1 MPGGAVEQFSSQVS
15 SALQYHCSDPLQM
28 HEPAQCLCGTPTG
41 SEKDSGGWLRT
52 REGPAVADEL
62 IMTKAMTA

>member
-1 MPGGAVEQFSSQVS
+1 
-15 SALQYHCSDPLQM
+15 M

-41 SEKDSGGWLRT
+41 SEKDSGGSLRT

-62 IMTKAMTA
+62 IMAKAMSA